1 MQEELYEVVI
11 QHGDV
16 SKRLVTKAV
25 SEEDAASKFNRHI
38 VCQWVG
44 YPWEDPE
51 DLLDGTIDKIEND
64 GSI

>member
-16 SKRLVTKAV
+16 TKRLVTTAV

-38 VCQWVG
+38 VCHWIG

-51 DLLDGTIDKIEND
+51 DLLEGTIDKIQDNA
-64 GSI
+64 SI